1 MKAELESQYMLMDE
15 GNKAVTIV
23 FRINILINNQLE
35 LLKRTPML
43 YPVNK
48 RCAYVVYI
56 QKEKLMIKLYLK
68 INLIMIQYIRFLNT
82 FKVKK

>member
-43 YPVNK
+43 YSVNK